1 MRARGPLVSGLWLV
15 LLTTS
20 ACGGGIG
27 TYVEDD
33 PPVIVATTT
42 IVGDLTA
49 LVAGQEA
56 TVEVLMPIGADPADY
71 EPTPEQKRRLLE
83 ADLIV
88 ASGLGL
94 EAGLAWA
101 LSDAERRGVPIL
113 RLGEN
118 LCPLD
123 ASDGTTEAC
132 DPYWWMDPLRAA
144 GAVSLI
150 ADRLLSVHD
159 GHWVMRAMEA
169 DRSLGDLDSVIRG
182 RLSRCETWP
191 REIVT
196 SEPGLGYFAERYDCL
211 ITLPDAAPADT
222 PGPSSSGRDPA
233 RVALF
238 IDSLG
243 GPGSAAETYADM
255 MLTNADRL
263 AHAGPVAFVERTPTR
278 P

>member
-1 MRARGPLVSGLWLV
+1 
-15 LLTTS
+15 
-20 ACGGGIG
+20 
-27 TYVEDD
+27 
-33 PPVIVATTT
+33 
-42 IVGDLTA
+42 VGDLAA
-49 LVAGQEA
+49 LVAGSEA
-56 TVEVLMPIGADPADY
+56 SVEVLMPVGADPAAY
-71 EPTPEQKRRLLE
+71 EPTPGQTRSLLE

-94 EAGLAWA
+94 EAGLAEA
-101 LSDAERRGVPIL
+101 LSDAERRGVPVL
-113 RLGEN
+113 RLGED
-118 LCPLD
+118 LCPLPRGDGPD
-123 ASDGTTEAC
+123 ASC

-159 GHWVMRAMEA
+159 GSWAMRAMEA

-191 REIVT
+191 RELVT

-211 ITLPDAAPADT
+211 ITLSDGPPAET
-222 PGPSSSGRDPA
+222 PGPSSSGRGPA
-233 RVALF
+233 RVAMF

-263 AHAGPVAFVERTPTR
+263 AHAGPVAYVERAPTR